1 MHARTLLPIA
11 IMWTG
16 LAIVSAKPTPAKSTP
31 VIDLGYARYQGEVNA
46 STNVTSFLGIRY
58 AAAPTGDLRF
68 RAPQPP
74 PAVGGVQYATVQP
87 NQCFQAGIG
96 LSPTS
101 LLRTRDVQVGTSE
114 DCLFLSVTYPSDT
127 GGVPARRLPVLV
139 FIHGGG
145 HVLGAACQY
154 PGQDLVAQSARGVVV
169 VVIQYRLG
177 LFGFLAGS
185 AMKKNGALNIGLRD
199 QDFALR
205 WVNEHISKFGGDPAE
220 VTIWGESAG
229 AGSVLQ
235 HVVANNGQTKP
246 QLFRAAIASSTYLLS
261 QYNYNHRIPELLYSE
276 VLAQTNCIAAEDS
289 VACLRSVEATVLEAV
304 NENISAAGFSW
315 TLSLLPVVDGE
326 FIRQRPTLALSQGK
340 VNGKAL
346 LTITNS
352 FERSTFVDGD
362 TYSIAATKN
371 MTEYALNLFPNFGS
385 AEARRVDEVYA
396 GLGTPLTRAAIIYG
410 ESTLLCPTYS
420 LLRAFGGRAFKGEF
434 AIPPGEHGSDLPYYF
449 GSWQGP
455 DASNF
460 FNNTQ
465 FINAFAQSFTSFAI
479 SLRLDPNVK
488 IDPASI
494 TPRWNPFNSLGA
506 GPEMR
511 FNKTEGGNPDVR
523 PVRTD
528 GAMTQP
534 PHQLLF
540 LKAPLRVFTPNL
552 LDINARSWRKEIFWP
567 PFSAV

>member
-1 MHARTLLPIA
+1 
-11 IMWTG
+11 MWTG

-114 DCLFLSVTYPSDT
+114 DCLFLSDT

-139 FIHGGG
+139 FIHGEGRCSSLLPPAFSNTS
-145 HVLGAACQY
+145 LGAGCW
-154 PGQDLVAQSARGVVV
+154 AQPASTRDKTSWLKALGVLF
-169 VVIQYRLG
+169 VVIQLP
-177 LFGFLAGS
+177 AGS

-246 QLFRAAIASSTYLLS
+246 QLFRAAIASS
-261 QYNYNHRIPELLYSE
+261 P
-276 VLAQTNCIAAEDS
+276 
-289 VACLRSVEATVLEAV
+289 CLRSVEATVLEAV

-534 PHQLLF
+534 PHQLLR
-540 LKAPLRVFTPNL
+540 KRIKDTAHMEKRVL
-552 LDINARSWRKEIFWP
+552 
-567 PFSAV
+567 